1 MEKNLINFGESRIV
15 LSKDSTEEQ
24 IRAYFEYV
32 LKLYESNEKYPV
44 DLEDVWPVVYSSK
57 DKAVR
62 ALKQKFFENEDFIR
76 FAQNGERVKNGTFNG
91 SKPDVYKLTTS
102 CMEYFIARKVRSVFN
117 VYREVFNQVATGK
130 VQVVQRQ
137 MSAVEMFALQAQI
150 NLEQDKRI
158 GKIESELD
166 ELRREREENTRLI
179 HAAEVSNKELP
190 EESESSRIRTLVN
203 TYVKA
208 TGMDYKEVWDTMYE
222 TLEMRY
228 HRRVKAC
235 NKLPTDKSWLD
246 VAIRTGCGEYLYII
260 ISNMVKNL
268 KS

>member
-1 MEKNLINFGESRIV
+1 MENLINFGESRIV

-24 IRAYFEYV
+24 IRAYFEEI
-32 LKLYESNEKYPV
+32 LKLYQTDEKFPV
-44 DLEDVWPVVYSSK
+44 DLDRVWPLVYSERGV
-57 DKAVR
+57 AVKS
-62 ALKQKFFENEDFIR
+62 LKKNFFDNEDFIS
-76 FAQNGERVKNGTFNG
+76 FDQNVKRETG
-91 SKPDVYKLTTS
+91 SSVKKEYRLSVKCL
-102 CMEYFIARKVRSVFN
+102 EYFIARKVRSVFN

-130 VQVVQRQ
+130 VQVVQKQ

-158 GKIESELD
+158 GRIESELD
-166 ELRREREENTRLI
+166 ELKREREENNRLI
-179 HAAEVSNKELP
+179 NAAEVSNKELP

-208 TGMDYKEVWDTMYE
+208 TGVDYKEVWDSMYE

>member
-24 IRAYFEYV
+24 IRAYFEGI
-32 LKLYESNEKYPV
+32 LKLYQSDEDFPV
-44 DLEDVWPVVYSSK
+44 DLDDVWPLVYVRK
-57 DKAVR
+57 DVAVSV
-62 ALKQKFFENEDFIR
+62 LKKKFVEGIDYQVFQQKMENLEGGR
-76 FAQNGERVKNGTFNG
+76 PSQE
-91 SKPDVYKLTTS
+91 YHLTTS
-102 CMEYFIARKVRSVFN
+102 CLEYFIARKVRSVFN